1 MILSIEE
8 INRRIHDS
16 YELPNN
22 VLQAVPHPMVT
33 VRTSTYQHGPYIKDC
48 IEGVLM
54 QKTNFPIEFIIGEDF
69 STDGTREIVFDYA
82 KKYPNIIRVITS
94 DYNVGSKA
102 NGTRCIQSS
111 RGKYMALCEG
121 DDYWTDPLKLQKQV
135 DLMETKPDCTI
146 CFHSS
151 LINNVL
157 KNVEYVVHD
166 HGISNIIFKPEEL
179 ISGKINM
186 WTASILVKTEVVKS
200 IPAGL
205 NKLKFG
211 DAKLK
216 MWAASKGCIAY
227 VGGGPMSV
235 YRRGIIG
242 AWSDK
247 EGKDVSW
254 EKERLYN
261 HCEIVQV
268 FKEILPIKYHKALD
282 KYKDKRRKSYFYSLR
297 RYYNGFEM
305 VLVLMKNL
313 KYINYNIFS
322 PIGLIFNK
330 ILSKHREEN

>member
-1 MILSIEE
+1 MFEFLEESVPIISQQWSEDTVPLVSISC
-8 INRRIHDS
+8 I
-16 YELPNN
+16 
-22 VLQAVPHPMVT
+22 
-33 VRTSTYQHGPYIKDC
+33 TYNHENYIRDA
-48 IEGVLM
+48 IEGFLM
-54 QKTNFPIEFIIGEDF
+54 QKTTFPVEILIHDDA
-69 STDGTREIVFDYA
+69 STDKTASIVREYEE
-82 KKYPNIIRVITS
+82 KYPQLIKPIYQTENQ
-94 DYNVGSKA
+94 YSKRD
-102 NGTRCIQSS
+102 GTIGRIQRGRA
-111 RGKYMALCEG
+111 RGKYYATCEG

-211 DAKLK
+211 DVKLK

-261 HCEIVQV
+261 HCEIVRV

-282 KYKDKRRKSYFYSLR
+282 KYKDKSRKSYFYSLR

-322 PIGLIFNK
+322 PIGLIFNM

>member
-1 MILSIEE
+1 MFEFLEEPVPITSQQWSEDTIPLVSISC
-8 INRRIHDS
+8 I
-16 YELPNN
+16 
-22 VLQAVPHPMVT
+22 
-33 VRTSTYQHGPYIKDC
+33 TYNHENFIRDA
-48 IEGVLM
+48 IEGFLM
-54 QKTNFPIEFIIGEDF
+54 QKTTFPVQILIHDDA
-69 STDGTREIVFDYA
+69 STDKTARIVKEYEL
-82 KKYPNIIRVITS
+82 KYPNLIKPVYQTENQ
-94 DYNVGSKA
+94 YSKK
-102 NGTRCIQSS
+102 NGTIGRIQ
-111 RGKYMALCEG
+111 RERAIGKYYAMCEG
-121 DDYWTDPLKLQKQV
+121 DDYWIDPLKLQKQV
-135 DLMETKPDCTI
+135 DMLEENSDCSI

-151 LINNVL
+151 VL
-157 KNVEYVVHD
+157 KNIKTNNERVVHD
-166 HGISNIIFKPEEL
+166 HGLNNKIFKSSEL